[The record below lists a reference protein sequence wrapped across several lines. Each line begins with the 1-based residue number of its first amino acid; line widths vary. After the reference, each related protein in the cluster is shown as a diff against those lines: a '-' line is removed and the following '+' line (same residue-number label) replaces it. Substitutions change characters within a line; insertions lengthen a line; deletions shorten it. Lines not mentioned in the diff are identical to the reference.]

1 MTVTDDS
8 THLLIAGGG
17 TGGHLFPGVAVADE
31 WRRRFGD
38 GGVLFVGTGRPF
50 EKDILQ
56 RAGYPHRRITASGV
70 KGLGWRRQ
78 CTALAALPA
87 GIAQS
92 VRIIRGFR
100 PLCVLAVGGYSSGP
114 VAVAAWLLGIPVV
127 LHEQNT
133 IAGITNRLLAPLARR
148 IYVSFPNT
156 RIPAA
161 PEKLLHAGNPV
172 RRGFVSQRQAPHA
185 PGKRPFTVMIIG
197 GSQGA
202 HGINQAVA
210 DMLGELTD
218 AEDYRFVHQTGSADA
233 DDLRRAYDEAGI
245 AAAVAAFFHDMP
257 QRFQAADLLICR
269 AGATTIAELTA
280 MGCAAILVPF
290 PQAADNHQVVNAAAL
305 VAAEAAEMI
314 EERDLTGGLLADRLQ
329 FYRSRPGALARL
341 RDNAARLGRPRAAAA
356 IVDDIL
362 EVIGHTGIAAA
373 HQRKK
378 PHVS

>member
-1 MTVTDDS
+1 MTVKHLS
-8 THLLIAGGG
+8 TRLLIAGGG

-38 GGVLFVGTGRPF
+38 GGVVFVGTGRPF

-56 RAGYPHRRITASGV
+56 RAGYSHCRITATGV

-78 CTALAALPA
+78 CKALAAVPV
-87 GIAQS
+87 GVAQS
-92 VRIIRGFR
+92 IRIISGFR

-148 IYVSFPNT
+148 IYVSFPDT

-161 PEKLLHAGNPV
+161 PGKLLHAGNPV
-172 RRGFVSQRQAPHA
+172 RRGFISQKHPTLD

-202 HGINQAVA
+202 HGINHAVA
-210 DMLGELTD
+210 DMLGGLTGI
-218 AEDYRFVHQTGSADA
+218 EGFRFVHQTGAADK
-233 DDLRRAYDEAGI
+233 DGLRRAYAAAGI
-245 AAAVAAFFHDMP
+245 PAEVATFFHDMP
-257 QRFQAADLLICR
+257 RRYRAADLLICR
-269 AGATTIAELTA
+269 AGATTIAEITA

-314 EERDLTGGLLADRLQ
+314 EERDLTGGLLADRLYR
-329 FYRSRPGALARL
+329 YRSQPEALARL
-341 RDNAARLGRPRAAAA
+341 RDNAARLGRPAAAA
-356 IVDDIL
+356 VIVDDIL
-362 EVIGHTGIAAA
+362 ELIGRTGNASA
-373 HQRKK
+373 HQQDK
-378 PHVS
+378 PHVP